1 MSAAP
6 PLARIPVGVVVERR
20 KAISTWI
27 DFVWRPVAVLPGQP
41 DTPPWTTLS
50 EEAGVTTFYAGAA
63 EIELYRTEATF
74 YRSNLISG
82 APAVWIALRAT
93 GKHPPYTV
101 AAVTADPAEG
111 EGMTETATDL
121 VDQVPMPKAIQ
132 ELVAAFVAEHHVEE
146 KFVKRKRDRADPEA
160 LARRGPLYRS
170 DNER

>member
-1 MSAAP
+1 LSQVQ

-20 KAISTWI
+20 KAASAWT
-27 DFVWRPVAVLPGQP
+27 DFIWHAVAVLPGQP

-50 EEAGVTTFYAGAA
+50 EEAEVTTFYAGAA

-82 APAVWIALRAT
+82 TPAVWIALRASS
-93 GKHPPYTV
+93 GDPPYKI

-132 ELVAAFVAEHHVEE
+132 DLLAAFVEEHHVEE

-160 LARRGPLYRS
+160 LARRGPLYG
-170 DNER
+170 DDHE

>member
-1 MSAAP
+1 LSAAP
-6 PLARIPVGVVVERR
+6 PLTRIPVGVVVERR
-20 KAISTWI
+20 KAVSTWI
-27 DFVWRPVAVLPGQP
+27 DFAWRPVAVLPGQP
-41 DTPPWTTLS
+41 DTPPWTILS
-50 EEAGVTTFYAGAA
+50 EEVEVTTFYAGAA
-63 EIELYRTEATF
+63 EIELYRTEATL

-82 APAVWIALRAT
+82 MPAVWIALRAT
-93 GKHPPYTV
+93 GGDPPYTI

-111 EGMTETATDL
+111 EGMTETTTDL

-132 ELVAAFVAEHHVEE
+132 ELVAAFVVEHYVEE